1 MKQTQKIEIVAGR
14 TLNSIETIIS
24 KAIQNSNIPEKD
36 YIFIIVVVNGYI
48 VN

>member
-1 MKQTQKIEIVAGR
+1 MKQTQKIEILAGR
-14 TLNSIETIIS
+14 KLNSIETIIS